1 MATAAAAILQSRAPS
16 AANVAIE
23 WTRAELRIFFR
34 HRSDYGGAAARRH
47 ADILRKERM
56 SERIV
61 IIGAGHAGF
70 NVIEAL
76 RREGFDGEIVL
87 IGDEPHLPYQRP
99 PLSKAFL
106 TGDYDLE
113 RLLLRPAGYYD
124 DNRITLRLGDAVAA
138 IDPASAHVTLA
149 GGEVIE
155 FDKLVLA
162 TGSRM
167 RQLTVPGHGLEGVC
181 YLRTHD
187 DAAALMQR
195 LHSAQSVAVIGG
207 GFIGLEVA
215 ATARKLGRKVAVL
228 EAADR
233 LMARALPPLVSGFF
247 ADYHRDRGVTLH
259 LSAQAERIEGSRG
272 SVEAVHSGAAQI
284 EADLVVVGIGVVPA
298 TELAQAAGLECDNGI
313 VVDALAR
320 TSAAN
325 IWAIGDCTS
334 HDNGW
339 AAARLRLESVQH
351 ATDQAKTAAAAMM
364 GRAQPYEAVP
374 WFWSDQYDLKLQIAG
389 LTDDHGDEII
399 RGDPASGQFSALYY
413 LGDDLKAA
421 YSVNRPADHMAT
433 RRLLALRRTLPRDV
447 AADPGADLKPYIR

>member
-1 MATAAAAILQSRAPS
+1 
-16 AANVAIE
+16 
-23 WTRAELRIFFR
+23 
-34 HRSDYGGAAARRH
+34 
-47 ADILRKERM
+47 
-56 SERIV
+56 
-61 IIGAGHAGF
+61 
-70 NVIEAL
+70 
-76 RREGFDGEIVL
+76 VL

-106 TGDYDLE
+106 TGEYDLE

-124 DNRITLRLGDAVAA
+124 DNRVTLRLGDLVASIDPVAA
-138 IDPASAHVTLA
+138 NATLA
-149 GGEVIE
+149 GGEIIA

-167 RQLTVPGHGLEGVC
+167 RQLNIPGQELKGVS

-187 DAAALMQR
+187 DAVALMAG
-195 LHSAQSVAVIGG
+195 LEAAQSVAVIGG

-233 LMARALPPLVSGFF
+233 LMARALPPLLSGYF
-247 ADYHRDRGVTLH
+247 ADYHRDKGITLH
-259 LSAQAERIEGSRG
+259 LSAQAARIEASGDRVG
-272 SVEAVHSGAAQI
+272 AVQSGEMQI
-284 EADLVVVGIGVVPA
+284 EADLVVIGIGVVPA
-298 TELAQAAGLECDNGI
+298 TELAEAAGLECDNGI

-320 TSAAN
+320 TSAPN
-325 IWAIGDCTS
+325 IWAVGDCTS

-339 AAARLRLESVQH
+339 AQARLRLESVQH

-364 GRAQPYEAVP
+364 GKSEPYRAVP

-389 LTDDHGDEII
+389 LADNHDDEII

-413 LGDDLKAA
+413 LGDDLKAV
-421 YSVNRPADHMAT
+421 YSVNRPGDHMAT
-433 RRLLALRRTLPRDV
+433 RRLLALGRTLPRDV
-447 AADPGADLKPYIR
+447 AADPEANLKPFIR